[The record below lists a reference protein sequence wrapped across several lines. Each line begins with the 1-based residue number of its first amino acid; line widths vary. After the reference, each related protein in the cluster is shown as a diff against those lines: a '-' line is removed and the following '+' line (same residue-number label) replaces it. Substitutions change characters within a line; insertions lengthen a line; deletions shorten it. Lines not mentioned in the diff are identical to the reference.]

1 MFRRSSHAV
10 FDCRYHLIW
19 ATKRRRRALRREEE
33 RDYCKRLLGRVAEK
47 YEMTI
52 LAIEVDEDHVHLYVE
67 IPPQQS
73 VGSAVRKFKSLSGR
87 YLVRRFPY
95 LRRHFYDGA
104 VWSPSYFVRSIGEGV
119 TAETVRRYI
128 ETHEGRANLESVQAE
143 LFPRPRAKPR
153 KKAVTT
159 WPGNSAAPGRGSPGA
174 CPGEESLRHHTLPT
188 LFHTLLV
195 RHHSLTTT
203 LSPLSSALFHP
214 TLFHPTPAPDSVP
227 AEPAAGQPGV
237 AGGIAARDARVP
249 AIGVRAA
256 GIRTEQ
262 ISALVP
268 GTVLGRLVAKSAR
281 AAVEAAAVVQSAEIR
296 SGEDSRERR
305 RTALQEWDTFG
316 VGRALAGRAAQA
328 GRGPGDSVDADSGRR
343 VLPVCEDGGLA
354 AGR

>member
-174 CPGEESLRHHTLPT
+174 CPGEESPPGFARPASGPI
-188 LFHTLLV
+188 
-195 RHHSLTTT
+195 RWPCKLT
-203 LSPLSSALFHP
+203 
-214 TLFHPTPAPDSVP
+214 
-227 AEPAAGQPGV
+227 
-237 AGGIAARDARVP
+237 
-249 AIGVRAA
+249 
-256 GIRTEQ
+256 RT
-262 ISALVP
+262 
-268 GTVLGRLVAKSAR
+268 
-281 AAVEAAAVVQSAEIR
+281 
-296 SGEDSRERR
+296 
-305 RTALQEWDTFG
+305 
-316 VGRALAGRAAQA
+316 
-328 GRGPGDSVDADSGRR
+328 
-343 VLPVCEDGGLA
+343 
-354 AGR
+354 